1 MQPVDLGEDSA
12 LTHVAAQRRA
22 RAALARQLQAEPL
35 SWQQLMLCPLWVA
48 DPAPARDAL
57 SALSGIYWLKASL
70 RACIDG
76 RQLAPLSRS
85 VGIGLFRAALDAP
98 DTPELLARAPRP
110 LLPPAHTIVSYVRAW
125 GQAMLLWGCVHELQ
139 ARLAHHL
146 GWSAS
151 LALLPTVG
159 SHPAWA
165 QSALEQA
172 HAAAPALAAPVSV
185 TPQTEPVTP
194 LPTPS

>member
-1 MQPVDLGEDSA
+1 MQPQDPGEDLA
-12 LTHVAAQRRA
+12 LNHAAAQRRG
-22 RAALARQLQAEPL
+22 RAALARQLQAVPL
-35 SWQQLMLCPLWVA
+35 SWQQFMLCPLWVA

-85 VGIGLFRAALDAP
+85 VGAGPFRAALEAP
-98 DTPELLARAPRP
+98 DAPELLARAPRP

-139 ARLAHHL
+139 ACLAHHL
-146 GWSAS
+146 GWSTS
-151 LALLPTVG
+151 LTLLPTVG
-159 SHPAWA
+159 SHPAWSQA
-165 QSALEQA
+165 ALQQA
-172 HAAAPALAAPVSV
+172 HAAATALQASGSFAPQPVPAAPS
-185 TPQTEPVTP
+185 PM
-194 LPTPS
+194 PS

>member
-1 MQPVDLGEDSA
+1 MQSLDPGGDSA
-12 LTHVAAQRRA
+12 LNRAAAQRRA

-85 VGIGLFRAALDAP
+85 VGVGPFRAALEAP

-110 LLPPAHTIVSYVRAW
+110 LLPPAHTIVSYARAW

-139 ARLAHHL
+139 ARLAQHL

-151 LALLPTVG
+151 LALLPMVG
-159 SHPAWA
+159 SHPAWSQA
-165 QSALEQA
+165 ALQQA
-172 HAAAPALAAPVSV
+172 HAAAPALAASASAA
-185 TPQTEPVTP
+185 PQTVPATP
-194 LPTPS
+194 LSTPS

>member
-12 LTHVAAQRRA
+12 LTHVATQRRA

-85 VGIGLFRAALDAP
+85 VGVGPFRAALNAP
-98 DTPELLARAPRP
+98 DAPELLARA
-110 LLPPAHTIVSYVRAW
+110 AFSF
-125 GQAMLLWGCVHELQ
+125 G
-139 ARLAHHL
+139 
-146 GWSAS
+146 
-151 LALLPTVG
+151 
-159 SHPAWA
+159 
-165 QSALEQA
+165 
-172 HAAAPALAAPVSV
+172 
-185 TPQTEPVTP
+185 
-194 LPTPS
+194 